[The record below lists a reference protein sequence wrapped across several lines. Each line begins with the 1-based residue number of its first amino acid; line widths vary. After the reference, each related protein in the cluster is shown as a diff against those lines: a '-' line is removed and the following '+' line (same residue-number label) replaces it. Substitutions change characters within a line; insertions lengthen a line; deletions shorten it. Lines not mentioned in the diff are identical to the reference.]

1 MNSLLTGLDHLLV
14 ATPNFTGDL
23 ANLSALLGTDAQWS
37 GRVGGR
43 EEAVFVTANVA
54 LRLQADPAQQ
64 GLRGL
69 CFRCA
74 DAPRLRRRLERLN
87 LPIAMTERDD
97 SVGQA
102 LGQAAVEGPCWLQT
116 SATRGLPL
124 AFVAREAGASGVT
137 PGRIAGLDHAVIN
150 SASATGTAFLLGVQ
164 LGLDLRLDIDRPDWG
179 GRLLFFRCGD
189 LILEVFERRSA
200 DAADAAGL
208 DDDTRRDGFY
218 GLSWRAHDLDTT
230 RAELAA
236 LDFDV
241 SDVRPGRKAGTR
253 VLTVRD
259 RCAGVATLLLE
270 PADIKV

>member
-14 ATPNFTGDL
+14 ATPDFTGDL
-23 ANLSALLGTDAQWS
+23 ANLSALLGTDAHWS
-37 GRVGGR
+37 GSVDGR

-54 LRLQADPAQQ
+54 LRLQADPAQR

-87 LPIAMTERDD
+87 LPIATTERDD
-97 SVGQA
+97 PVGRA
-102 LGQAAVEGPCWLQT
+102 LGQAAVEGPCWLET
-116 SATRGLPL
+116 GATRGLPL

-189 LILEVFERRSA
+189 VILEVFERRDSG
-200 DAADAAGL
+200 AADTAPRAGTSAGE
-208 DDDTRRDGFY
+208 DDFY
-218 GLSWRAHDLDTT
+218 GLSWRARDLDAG
-230 RAELAA
+230 RAELVARG
-236 LDFDV
+236 FDV
-241 SDVRPGRKAGTR
+241 SEVRRGRKAGTR

-259 RCAGVATLLLE
+259 RCAGIATLLLE
-270 PADIKV
+270 PPAP